1 MSIFYYHF
9 LFVLKTILLFE
20 IILLVYNVAIP
31 NIQLNTLKNCSN
43 QKLQN
48 RILIE
53 NYLQLNQKIYIEF

>member
-1 MSIFYYHF
+1 MPIFCYHF

-20 IILLVYNVAIP
+20 IILLVYNAAIP
-31 NIQLNTLKNCSN
+31 NIQLNILKNYSN